1 MTRFFQ
7 RLGTPLALVVIIALF
22 TALSPSAFGTASN
35 LINITQQMALLAV
48 IAVGATFVLV
58 LWEFDLSVGAV
69 ASWAGICVVTLLQA
83 GFAPVI
89 AIGLA
94 MVSSA
99 GFGLV
104 SGILVARFA
113 VPSFIATL
121 ALGTVVAGFT
131 FWLSGGATLFGGL
144 PDTFRDLARG
154 SALGLPR
161 LTWWII
167 GTALVAALIL
177 SQTAFGRRLYAI
189 GGNKE
194 AARLAGVP
202 MARDRT
208 VAFAISAALAGLTGI
223 LLASRLGSAHPTGGD
238 GFLLQAY
245 AAVFLGTT
253 AFREGEANI
262 AGTVVGAAIIA
273 TLANGLTIL
282 NVPSYVQDMLTGVI
296 IIMAVLVRRFARRQ

>member
-7 RLGTPLALVVIIALF
+7 RLGTPLALIAIIALF
-22 TALSPSAFGTASN
+22 TALSPAAFGTAAN
-35 LINITQQMALLAV
+35 LINITQQMALLAI
-48 IAVGATFVLV
+48 IAAGATFVLV

-83 GFAPVI
+83 EFSPAI

-94 MVSSA
+94 LLSSA
-99 GFGLV
+99 GFGIV
-104 SGILVARFA
+104 SGLLVARFA

-131 FWLSGGATLFGGL
+131 FWLSGGATLFGSL
-144 PDTFRDLARG
+144 PDTFRGLARG
-154 SALGLPR
+154 TALGLPR
-161 LTWWII
+161 LTWWIV
-167 GTALVAALIL
+167 GTAVIAALIL

-189 GGNKE
+189 GGNRE

-208 VAFAISAALAGLTGI
+208 LAFAISAALAGLTGI
-223 LLASRLGSAHPTGGD
+223 LLAARLGSAHPTGGD

-282 NVPSYVQDMLTGVI
+282 NVPSYVQDMLTGLI
-296 IIMAVLVRRFARRQ
+296 IILAVLVRRFARGQ

>member
-7 RLGTPLALVVIIALF
+7 RLGTPMALLAIIALF

-35 LINITQQMALLAV
+35 LINITQQMALLAM

-58 LWEFDLSVGAV
+58 LWEFDLSVGAL
-69 ASWAGICVVTLLQA
+69 ASWSGICVVTLLQA
-83 GFAPVI
+83 GATPMV

-94 MVSSA
+94 LLSSTA
-99 GFGLV
+99 FGVV
-104 SGILVARFA
+104 SGLLVARFA

-144 PDTFRDLARG
+144 PDGFRTLTRG
-154 SALGLPR
+154 TAFGLPR
-161 LTWWII
+161 LTWWIAA
-167 GTALVAALIL
+167 GALAAGLIL
-177 SQTAFGRRLYAI
+177 TQTAFGRRLYAI
-189 GGNKE
+189 GGNAE

-208 VAFAISAALAGLTGI
+208 IAFAISATLAGLTGI

-253 AFREGEANI
+253 AFRDGEANI
-262 AGTVVGAAIIA
+262 AGSIVGAAIIA

-282 NVPSYVQDMLTGVI
+282 GTPSYVQDMLTGAI
-296 IIMAVLVRRFARRQ
+296 IILAVLVRRFAIR